1 MKKNKIVYLERDEQ
15 GNKARCLHI
24 IIVYCRN
31 EAKKK
36 ILKSL
41 EKHLKLSFKTK
52 TIGLNK
58 PNNREKAVFKP
69 W

>member
-15 GNKARCLHI
+15 GINARCLHI
-24 IIVYCRN
+24 IIVYYRN

-52 TIGLNK
+52 TIGHNK